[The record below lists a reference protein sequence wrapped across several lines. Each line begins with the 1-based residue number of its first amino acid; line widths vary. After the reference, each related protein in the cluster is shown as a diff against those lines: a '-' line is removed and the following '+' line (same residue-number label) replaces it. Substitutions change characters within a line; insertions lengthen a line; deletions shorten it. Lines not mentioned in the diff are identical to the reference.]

1 MRMSEQVIVSCRDCG
16 KVVMVVPRL
25 GPWHWRR
32 LYLHFGH
39 EPHRHPMKEEVRRHV
54 MIRVKTD
61 GSSAPPDGRGGTKA

>member
-1 MRMSEQVIVSCRDCG
+1 MSERVIVSCTDCG

-25 GPWHWRR
+25 GLSQWRR

-39 EPHRHPMKEEVRRHV
+39 EPHRQATRQDARRHV

-61 GSSAPPDGRGGTKA
+61 EPSAGPDGRKGTEG